1 VAIILKSLSVYQ
13 VFWKAYVY
21 LLFVAQVYLQPF
33 LRSKL
38 FHNYVRDLIATI
50 QVSYFRIFVVI
61 SGVGDPNSEPNP
73 DL

>member
-1 VAIILKSLSVYQ
+1 MWLISISGILESLCV
-13 VFWKAYVY
+13 
-21 LLFVAQVYLQPF
+21 LFVAQVYLQPF

-50 QVSYFRIFVVI
+50 QVSYFRIFVVT
-61 SGVGDPNSEPNP
+61 SGVGDPDSEPDP